1 MKILLKSL
9 VIAHI
14 ICCGNIMIATDIISC
29 TASVATAVIAG
40 MALYAWKREFIGKKK
55 IELAAEIMRAVYD
68 IQDLYLGVRM
78 PMIAQVEHDEALE
91 WIKAEASAHPGKAGV
106 YPERVNH
113 LVPHQ
118 RLIKQQDII
127 EKLRSLQN
135 QAYMYWGKEI
145 IIAILKLTDYNF
157 KFMQASK
164 DLYYSKD
171 TLEYKPLYDFI
182 FCEMKDGQI
191 VPDDKVNKDI
201 NDIVE
206 EFRRNLEPLYMDK
219 RSKWHV

>member
-1 MKILLKSL
+1 MNIIKS
-9 VIAHI
+9 
-14 ICCGNIMIATDIISC
+14 MIVTDIISC
-29 TASVATAVIAG
+29 TASVTTAVIAG

-68 IQDLYLGVRM
+68 IQDLYIGVRM

-91 WIKAEASAHPGKAGV
+91 WIKAETAVHPGKADV

-127 EKLRSLQN
+127 ERLRALQN

-145 IIAILKLTDYNF
+145 ILAMLKLTSYNSMI
-157 KFMQASK
+157 MQASK
-164 DLYYSKD
+164 NLYYGDD
-171 TLEYKPLYDFI
+171 TEKYRPLYDII
-182 FCEMKDGQI
+182 FCEKE
-191 VPDDKVNKDI
+191 DDKINKEI

-219 RSKWHV
+219 RSKWKTLFITEKNTKN

>member
-1 MKILLKSL
+1 MVSDICNAVSA
-9 VIAHI
+9 IASITTAI
-14 ICCGNIMIATDIISC
+14 I
-29 TASVATAVIAG
+29 AS

-55 IELAAEIMRAVYD
+55 IELAAEIMRTVYD
-68 IQDLYLGVRM
+68 VQNMFIGVRL
-78 PMIAQVEHDEALE
+78 PMITKAELDETLE
-91 WIKAEASAHPGKAGV
+91 WIKTETAVHPGNADV

-113 LVPHQ
+113 SVPHQ

-145 IIAILKLTDYNF
+145 IIAILKLTEYNF
-157 KFMQASK
+157 RIMQASK
-164 DLYYSKD
+164 DLYYGKD
-171 TLEYKPLYDFI
+171 TPKYKPLYDFI

-191 VPDDKVNKDI
+191 VPDDKVNKEI

-219 RSKWHV
+219 QSKWLPK

>member
-1 MKILLKSL
+1 
-9 VIAHI
+9 
-14 ICCGNIMIATDIISC
+14 MITTNIISC

-55 IELAAEIMRAVYD
+55 IELAAEIMRAVYA
-68 IQDLYLGVRM
+68 IQDLYIGVRM

-91 WIKAEASAHPGKAGV
+91 WIKAETAAHPGNADV

-118 RLIKQQDII
+118 RLIKQQDVI

-157 KFMQASK
+157 KIMQASK
-164 DLYYSKD
+164 DLYYGKD
-171 TLEYKPLYDFI
+171 TIEYKQLYKTI
-182 FCEMKDGQI
+182 FYEIEDDQI
-191 VPDDKVNKDI
+191 NPYDEVNMEIDA
-201 NDIVE
+201 IVE
-206 EFRRNLEPLYMDK
+206 EFRYNLEQLYKNK
-219 RSKWHV
+219 RTKWFNKSN

>member
-1 MKILLKSL
+1 
-9 VIAHI
+9 
-14 ICCGNIMIATDIISC
+14 MIVTDIISC
-29 TASVATAVIAG
+29 TASVVTAVIAG

-68 IQDLYLGVRM
+68 IQDLYIGVRM
-78 PMIAQVEHDEALE
+78 PMIAKVEHDEALE
-91 WIKAEASAHPGKAGV
+91 WIKVEAAAHPGNADV

-118 RLIKQQDII
+118 RLIKQQDVS

-145 IIAILKLTDYNF
+145 IIAILKLTEYNF
-157 KFMQASK
+157 RIMQASK
-164 DLYYSKD
+164 DLYYGKD
-171 TLEYKPLYDFI
+171 TPEYRPLYDFI
-182 FCEMKDGQI
+182 FCEKENDQ
-191 VPDDKVNKDI
+191 VNTDI
-201 NDIVE
+201 NNIVE

-219 RSKWHV
+219 RSKWTTTL

>member
-1 MKILLKSL
+1 
-9 VIAHI
+9 
-14 ICCGNIMIATDIISC
+14 MITTDIISC
-29 TASVATAVIAG
+29 TASFATAVIAG

-55 IELAAEIMRAVYD
+55 IELAAEIMRAVYA
-68 IQDLYLGVRM
+68 IQDLYIGVRM

-91 WIKAEASAHPGKAGV
+91 WIKAETAAHPGNADV

-118 RLIKQQDII
+118 RLIKQQDVI

-157 KFMQASK
+157 KIMQASK
-164 DLYYSKD
+164 DLYYGKD
-171 TLEYKPLYDFI
+171 TIEYKQLYKTI
-182 FCEMKDGQI
+182 FYEIEDDQI
-191 VPDDKVNKDI
+191 NPYDEVNMEIDA
-201 NDIVE
+201 IVE
-206 EFRRNLEPLYMDK
+206 EFRYNLEQLYKNK
-219 RSKWHV
+219 RTKWFNKSN

>member
-1 MKILLKSL
+1 MN
-9 VIAHI
+9 I
-14 ICCGNIMIATDIISC
+14 INSMITTDIISC

-68 IQDLYLGVRM
+68 IQDLYIGVRM
-78 PMIAQVEHDEALE
+78 PMIAKVEHDEALE
-91 WIKAEASAHPGKAGV
+91 WIKAEATARPGNADV

-118 RLIKQQDII
+118 RLIKQQDVI

-145 IIAILKLTDYNF
+145 IVAILKLTDYNF
-157 KFMQASK
+157 KIMQASK
-164 DLYYSKD
+164 DLYYGKD
-171 TLEYKPLYDFI
+171 TPEYRPLYDFI
-182 FCEMKDGQI
+182 FCEMKDGKI

-206 EFRRNLEPLYMDK
+206 EFRRNLEPLYIDK
-219 RSKWHV
+219 RSKWVA

>member
-1 MKILLKSL
+1 MYFE
-9 VIAHI
+9 
-14 ICCGNIMIATDIISC
+14 NIMIATDIISC
-29 TASVATAVIAG
+29 TASVATAIIAVV
-40 MALYAWKREFIGKKK
+40 ALYTWKREFIGKKK

-91 WIKAEASAHPGKAGV
+91 WIKAEASAHPGKADV

-135 QAYMYWGKEI
+135 QAYMYWGKEVI
-145 IIAILKLTDYNF
+145 VAILKLTDYNF

-164 DLYYSKD
+164 DLYYGKD
-171 TLEYKPLYDFI
+171 TPEYKPLYDFI

-191 VPDDKVNKDI
+191 VSDDKVNKDI

-206 EFRRNLEPLYMDK
+206 EFRRNLESLYMDK
-219 RSKWHV
+219 RSKWVA

>member
-1 MKILLKSL
+1 
-9 VIAHI
+9 
-14 ICCGNIMIATDIISC
+14 MITTDIISC

-55 IELAAEIMRAVYD
+55 IELAAEIMRAVYA
-68 IQDLYLGVRM
+68 IQDLYIGVRM

-91 WIKAEASAHPGKAGV
+91 WIKAETAAHPGNADV

-118 RLIKQQDII
+118 RLIKQQDVI

-157 KFMQASK
+157 KIMQASK
-164 DLYYSKD
+164 DLYYGKD
-171 TLEYKPLYDFI
+171 TIEYSVEIETKISKNL
-182 FCEMKDGQI
+182 
-191 VPDDKVNKDI
+191 DI
-201 NDIVE
+201 KLKKE
-206 EFRRNLEPLYMDK
+206 CL
-219 RSKWHV
+219 

>member
-1 MKILLKSL
+1 MN
-9 VIAHI
+9 I
-14 ICCGNIMIATDIISC
+14 IKHMIVTDIISC
-29 TASVATAVIAG
+29 TASVATAIIAG

-68 IQDLYLGVRM
+68 IQDLYIGVRM
-78 PMIAQVEHDEALE
+78 PMIAQAEHDEALE
-91 WIKAEASAHPGKAGV
+91 WIKAETAAHPGNADV

-118 RLIKQQDII
+118 RLIKQQDVI

-157 KFMQASK
+157 KIMQASK
-164 DLYYSKD
+164 NLYYGKD
-171 TLEYKPLYDFI
+171 T
-182 FCEMKDGQI
+182 
-191 VPDDKVNKDI
+191 
-201 NDIVE
+201 
-206 EFRRNLEPLYMDK
+206 
-219 RSKWHV
+219 S